1 MDCSN
6 VRENLILLQD
16 GWVTEG
22 ERRELNAHL
31 AACPAC
37 AARREQ
43 YAAVRT
49 SLRSLPRKPVPQDV
63 SMALR
68 VMASREAARRRAY
81 SGIFSRLR
89 EIHDHFALQMS
100 HLMRPLALPAAG
112 GIISAVFIFATMV
125 PNLSTDRQQT
135 WDVPIA
141 IATDAQVKSSTLLDM
156 AEAEISIDILVD
168 ENGRVIDYA
177 LPEGSGLP
185 KSSLIRRRLEN
196 TLLFTEF
203 NPATTFGRP
212 VAGWVRVNFRGI
224 EIDVKG

>member
-6 VRENLILLQD
+6 VRESLILLQD
-16 GWVTEG
+16 GWVTEAD
-22 ERRELNAHL
+22 RRALDAHL
-31 AACPAC
+31 SGC
-37 AARREQ
+37 AECARLREQ
-43 YAAVRT
+43 YAAVRS
-49 SLRSLPRKPVPQDV
+49 SLRALPRKPVPHNV

-68 VMASREAARRRAY
+68 VTASKEASRRRAY
-81 SGIFSRLR
+81 AGFFGRLNEVR
-89 EIHDHFALQMS
+89 EHFQLHMN

-112 GIISAVFIFATMV
+112 GLLSAVFLFTAMM
-125 PNLSTDRQQT
+125 PNLFTARTKS

-141 IATDAQVKSSTLLDM
+141 IATDAQVKSSTLLEM
-156 AEAEISIDILVD
+156 SEAEIFIDILVD

-212 VAGWVRVNFRGI
+212 VPGWVRVNFRGI

>member
-1 MDCSN
+1 MDCTN
-6 VRENLILLQD
+6 VRENLILLED
-16 GWVTEG
+16 GIVTEVD
-22 ERRELNAHL
+22 RRALEAHL
-31 AACPAC
+31 AGCPDC

-43 YAAVRT
+43 YAAVGR
-49 SLRSLPRKPVPQDV
+49 SLRALPRNPIPPSVTY
-63 SMALR
+63 ALR
-68 VMASREAARRRAY
+68 SMASREAARRRGY
-81 SGIFSRLR
+81 SGFFGPMRQLR
-89 EIHDHFALQMS
+89 ENFVLHMS

-112 GIISAVFIFATMV
+112 GLLSAVFLFATMV
-125 PNLSTDRQQT
+125 PTLSSSRIQT

-141 IATDAQVKSSTLLDM
+141 IATDAQVKSSSLLDM

-203 NPATTFGRP
+203 NPATTFGKP
-212 VAGWVRVNFRGI
+212 VVGWVRVNFRGI
-224 EIDVKG
+224 EINVKG

>member
-6 VRENLILLQD
+6 VRENLILLED
-16 GWVTEG
+16 GIVTEG
-22 ERRELNAHL
+22 ERRALEAHL
-31 AACPAC
+31 DTCPDC

-43 YAAVRT
+43 YAAVRH
-49 SLRSLPRKPVPQDV
+49 SLRALPRKAIPQNV
-63 SMALR
+63 TLALR
-68 VMASREAARRRAY
+68 SMASREAARHRGY
-81 SGIFSRLR
+81 SGFFGPLRQLR
-89 EIHDHFALQMS
+89 EHFVLHMS

-112 GIISAVFIFATMV
+112 GLLSAVFLFATMV
-125 PNLSTDRQQT
+125 PNLSTSQIQT

-141 IATDAQVKSSTLLDM
+141 IATDAQVKSSSLLDM

-212 VAGWVRVNFRGI
+212 VVGWVRVSFRGI

>member
-1 MDCSN
+1 MECSN
-6 VRENLILLQD
+6 VREKLILLQD
-16 GWVTEG
+16 GWVTES
-22 ERRELNAHL
+22 ERRDVIHHVAN
-31 AACPAC
+31 CSRC
-37 AARREQ
+37 AALQEQ
-43 YAAVRT
+43 YAAVR
-49 SLRSLPRKPVPQDV
+49 SSVRALPRKPVPANV
-63 SMALR
+63 TMELR
-68 VMASREAARRRAY
+68 VMASREASRRRLY
-81 SGIFSRLR
+81 SGFMGRLR
-89 EIHDHFALQMS
+89 ELRDHLEFQVND
-100 HLMRPLALPAAG
+100 LMRPIALPAAG
-112 GIISAVFIFATMV
+112 GLLSAVFIFATMV
-125 PNLSTDRQQT
+125 PNLSTDRTHT

-141 IATDAQVKSSTLLDM
+141 IATDAQVKSSSLLDM

-212 VAGWVRVNFRGI
+212 VVGWTRVTFRGI